1 MDRLKDEFLSNTSHE
16 LKTPLNGIIG
26 IADSLIDGAAGNL
39 NQKVN
44 QNLNMISVSGKRLTN
59 LVNDILDFSKL
70 KNQELIVQQKALDL
84 KSLVN
89 LVLLLSEHL
98 LNGKEILFENLIP
111 EPSPIV
117 LGDEN
122 RLQQI
127 FLNLLGNA
135 IKFSERG
142 TITIASKLISPDTL
156 QISVSDTG
164 IGIPEDKF
172 ESIFQSFEQV
182 DASISREYGGTGLG
196 LSITKKLVELHGGKI
211 WLTSN
216 LGSGSTFYFTLPLTS
231 DIPIITKSE
240 NYISNHIQPYLRR
253 ADPELQVVICTAY
266 SDYSFEDLLV
276 KLGVSDHLL
285 ILKKPFDDTEALQ
298 MAIALSEKWRL
309 GRAVSGNLHQ
319 LARLVDRRTADLRA
333 ANRFLTAETARA
345 NALARAAEAASRAKS
360 QFLSVMSH
368 EIRTPMNGVLGMTK
382 LLLDTDL
389 SAEQH
394 DFASTALASGEVLLA
409 MLNDVLEFSQL
420 ETNGVCVDQTE
431 LDVISLVSRVTS
443 ELSPALLNKNV
454 KLVESVDPAI
464 PTPLWGDARRLGRV

>member
-1 MDRLKDEFLSNTSHE
+1 MIKPVDHRRILVIDDHPIIHEDFRKIFAGFQAEPTALERSESAFLGTAKEEPRDESFEVDTAFQGQEGLQRVQE
-16 LKTPLNGIIG
+16 AL
-26 IADSLIDGAAGNL
+26 AAGRPYA
-39 NQKVN
+39 VAFVDVR
-44 QNLNMISVSGKRLTN
+44 MPPGW
-59 LVNDILDFSKL
+59 
-70 KNQELIVQQKALDL
+70 
-84 KSLVN
+84 
-89 LVLLLSEHL
+89 
-98 LNGKEILFENLIP
+98 NGVE
-111 EPSPIV
+111 
-117 LGDEN
+117 
-122 RLQQI
+122 
-127 FLNLLGNA
+127 
-135 IKFSERG
+135 
-142 TITIASKLISPDTL
+142 TI
-156 QISVSDTG
+156 Q
-164 IGIPEDKF
+164 
-172 ESIFQSFEQV
+172 
-182 DASISREYGGTGLG
+182 
-196 LSITKKLVELHGGKI
+196 H
-211 WLTSN
+211 
-216 LGSGSTFYFTLPLTS
+216 
-231 DIPIITKSE
+231 
-240 NYISNHIQPYLRR
+240 LRR

-464 PTPLWGDARRLGRV
+464 PTPLWGDARRLGRVLSRLVNNAFKFTTKGQVEVKVTLLEQSVKNATLRFSVTDTGIGISDDAQRSLFQPFALADLSTTRRFGGAGLGLAISSRLVKLMGGDIGVRSRPGEGSIFWFVVHLAKAQAGETCVSEECAPPKNGRESGAGI